1 MSRPQGSLILN
12 SVTRI
17 PMFMTTIHS
26 NESFMI
32 SIVKLK
38 SGLSK
43 KKALKGILREL
54 EKDFSRLE
62 EEETLLFLF
71 PN

>member
-1 MSRPQGSLILN
+1 
-12 SVTRI
+12 
-17 PMFMTTIHS
+17 MFMTTIHS